1 MKLVAHLE
9 PIIIAAVIK
18 YSKPHQDNV
27 QKKNNP
33 SGFDPL
39 EPKQE
44 LNLTAFG
51 LTMGLLL
58 PVY

>member
-9 PIIIAAVIK
+9 RIIIAAVIK

-33 SGFDPL
+33 SDFDPL
-39 EPKQE
+39 
-44 LNLTAFG
+44 
-51 LTMGLLL
+51 
-58 PVY
+58 